1 MELICRIIMMLCFD
15 LAALALVLVLRLAK
29 GGRERGARCLS
40 ACLALGFLC
49 GGIARCLTGM
59 NVLISLEAAG
69 FLLSDI
75 AFLLTFQDKRAEV
88 TA

>member
-1 MELICRIIMMLCFD
+1 MELICRMIMLICFD
-15 LAALALVLVLRLAK
+15 LAALSLVVRLALR
-29 GGRERGARCLS
+29 GRERGARCLA

-49 GGIARCLTGM
+49 GGIARCLNGM

-69 FLLSDI
+69 FLLSDV
-75 AFLLTFQDKRAEV
+75 AFLLTFQGEKAGQ

>member
-15 LAALALVLVLRLAK
+15 LAALALVLRLAK

-49 GGIARCLTGM
+49 GGIARCLTGL
-59 NVLISLEAAG
+59 NILISLEAAG
-69 FLLSDI
+69 FLLSDV
-75 AFLLTFQDKRAEV
+75 AFLLSFPDRKAGQA
-88 TA
+88 A

>member
-1 MELICRIIMMLCFD
+1 MELICRIIMMVCFD
-15 LAALALVLVLRLAK
+15 LAALSLVVRLALR
-29 GGRERGARCLS
+29 GRERGARCLS

-69 FLLSDI
+69 FLLSDV
-75 AFLLTFQDKRAEV
+75 AFLLTFQDKKAG
-88 TA
+88 AGA

>member
-15 LAALALVLVLRLAK
+15 LAALALVLRLAK

-49 GGIARCLTGM
+49 GGIARCLTGL
-59 NVLISLEAAG
+59 NVLISLEAIG
-69 FLLSDI
+69 FLLSDL
-75 AFLLTFQDKRAEV
+75 AFLLTFPERKAGQ

>member
-1 MELICRIIMMLCFD
+1 MELICRIIMMVCFD
-15 LAALALVLVLRLAK
+15 LAALSLVVRLALR
-29 GGRERGARCLS
+29 GRERGARCLS

>member
-1 MELICRIIMMLCFD
+1 MELICKIIMMVCFD
-15 LAALALVLVLRLAK
+15 LATLSLVVRLALH
-29 GGRERGARCLS
+29 GRERGARCLS

-49 GGIARCLTGM
+49 GGIARCLTDM

-75 AFLLTFQDKRAEV
+75 AFLLTFQDKKAG
-88 TA
+88 AGA

>member
-1 MELICRIIMMLCFD
+1 MTLPLIFAFV
-15 LAALALVLVLRLAK
+15 LAALALVLRLAK
-29 GGRERGARCLS
+29 GGRERGVRCLS

-88 TA
+88 MA

>member
-1 MELICRIIMMLCFD
+1 MELICRIIMVVCFD
-15 LAALALVLVLRLAK
+15 LAALSLVVRLALR
-29 GGRERGARCLS
+29 GRERGARCLS

-75 AFLLTFQDKRAEV
+75 AFLLTFQDKRVEV
-88 TA
+88 TT

>member
-15 LAALALVLVLRLAK
+15 LAALALLRLAK
-29 GGRERGARCLS
+29 GGRERGVRCLS